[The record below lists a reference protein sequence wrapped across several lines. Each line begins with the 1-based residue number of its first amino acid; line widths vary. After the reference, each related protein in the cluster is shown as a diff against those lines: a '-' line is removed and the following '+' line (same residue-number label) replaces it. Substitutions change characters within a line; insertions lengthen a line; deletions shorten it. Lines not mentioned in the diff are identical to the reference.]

1 MPAADTIHYVQQSAI
16 DRIQWDAC
24 INQAENGLIYGY
36 AAYLDGMA
44 DNWDAL
50 ILNDYQAVMP
60 LPWRKKLGIYYLYQP
75 FLTAQLG
82 LFGNELTPALLE
94 AFLKNIP
101 SKFRLWEFPL
111 NHGNRFKIPG
121 YHLYERMNYVLPLN
135 RPYAD
140 LEKQYRDNHRRNI
153 KKAMQYG
160 CIEKSDAG
168 IERILSLA
176 KEQDENIAGS
186 DLKKFEQVYQAFE
199 STGRAK
205 SYGIF
210 AKDESLLASAAFL
223 FSHQRAYYILVGNHP
238 NGRTL
243 GASHALVD
251 YFIRDHAGQ
260 DLILDFEGSDIRNL
274 AYFYSSFGAQEEPY
288 VAIKQNRLPFYA
300 RWVKR

>member
-1 MPAADTIHYVQQSAI
+1 MRSADTIHYVRQSAI
-16 DRIQWDAC
+16 DREQWDAC
-24 INQAENGLIYGY
+24 INRAENGLIYGY

-50 ILNDYQAVMP
+50 VLNDYQAVMP

-82 LFGNELTPALLE
+82 LFGNDLSPDLLE

-101 SKFRLWEFPL
+101 STFRLWEFPL

-121 YHLYERMNYVLPLN
+121 YPLYERMNYVLPLN
-135 RPYAD
+135 RPYAE

-153 KKAMQYG
+153 KKAQQYG

-168 IERILSLA
+168 IEPILSLT
-176 KEQDENIAGS
+176 KEQDEHIADS
-186 DLKKFEQVYQAFE
+186 DLKKFEEVYHKFE
-199 STGRAK
+199 NSGRAK

-210 AKDESLLASAAFL
+210 AGNGSLLASAAFL
-223 FSHQRAYYILVGNHP
+223 FSHHRAYYILVGNHP

-251 YFIRDHAGQ
+251 YFIRDHAGK
-260 DLILDFEGSDIRNL
+260 DIILDFEGSDIRNL
-274 AYFYSSFGAQEEPY
+274 AYFYSSFGAHEEPY
-288 VAIKQNRLPFYA
+288 LAIKHNRLPFYA
-300 RWVKR
+300 RWIKR